1 MAEYGLQVNGAPPTD
16 GLAMLVDVVQTPTNP
31 GAQEGRYL
39 FPEMTAEQKERFFQY
54 FSTADSAVMYGKTAL
69 QTGGAG
75 KVAIVSVLP
84 ILTQEAKKEIE
95 AENML
100 ASSQKLKDSLDRLFR
115 ENKVIGFSWK
125 TIEVDYYRAR
135 NSCQAVL
142 VWRGV
147 K

>member
-1 MAEYGLQVNGAPPTD
+1 MAEYGLQVNGAPSTD
-16 GLAMLVDVVQTPTNP
+16 GLAMLVDVVQTPVNI
-31 GAQEGRYL
+31 GAPEGRYL
-39 FPEMTAEQKERFFQY
+39 FPEMTDKQKERFYHY
-54 FSTADSAVMYGKTAL
+54 FSAVDSAVMYGKTAL

-75 KVAIVSVLP
+75 KVAIVAVLP
-84 ILTQEAKKEIE
+84 ILTQEAKDELK

-100 ASSQKLKDSLDRLFR
+100 TGSQKVKDNLDRLFR
-115 ENKVIGFSWK
+115 EHKVIGFSWK
-125 TIEVDYYRAR
+125 TLEVDYYRAR

>member
-1 MAEYGLQVNGAPPTD
+1 MAEYGLQVNGAPPID
-16 GLAMLVDVVQTPTNP
+16 GLAMLVDVVQTPVNI
-31 GAQEGRYL
+31 GAPEGRYL

-54 FSTADSAVMYGKTAL
+54 LSTADSAVMYGKTAL

-135 NSCQAVL
+135 NSCQAVM